1 MGLFVIDVTAF
12 GCPRRG
18 SPAGVVFCFRQL
30 ELIHEGGTI
39 GLSVSDLP
47 GPSDHRCLRPSGCDP
62 AGIPNC
68 DRRSG
73 CSACG
78 FAHGVD
84 APRRAICAFQAAYW
98 YRLARVEIPRW
109 RNVVLGHIVGF
120 VGRLSFV
127 FGAALFSLF
136 FLRHT
141 PGLTEGALILV
152 PRIAILLATLF
163 CLYCFTLE
171 LERLGNAL
179 QSAVSMGPPP
189 PTAGDRGNS
198 RPLQAE
204 VPSPGLDGEELR
216 SK

>member
-1 MGLFVIDVTAF
+1 MVYPYLICLALQTAAAFALLAAIQRAFRIVIDDLGVLHAV
-12 GCPRRG
+12 
-18 SPAGVVFCFRQL
+18 SPMELTLLVV
-30 ELIHEGGTI
+30 
-39 GLSVSDLP
+39 
-47 GPSDHRCLRPSGCDP
+47 
-62 AGIPNC
+62 
-68 DRRSG
+68 
-73 CSACG
+73 
-78 FAHGVD
+78 
-84 APRRAICAFQAAYW
+84 AICAFQAAYW

-179 QSAVSMGPPP
+179 QSPISMGPPP

-198 RPLQAE
+198 HPLQAE
-204 VPSPGLDGEELR
+204 VPSPDLDGEELR